1 MYRINIKARA
11 KINISLDVIGKRED
25 GYHDVKMIMQT
36 INLYD
41 KINIK
46 KIRKDEIKIQTNL
59 SFLPVDERNLVY
71 KVIKYL
77 KEKYK
82 IKTGVFVDLYKVIP
96 VAAGL
101 AGGSSDAAATL
112 VGMNKLFNL
121 RMSMNEMMEIGT
133 MFGADIPY
141 CLLRGTALSEGIGE
155 KLTSLGRFP
164 DAYVVIAKPGINVS
178 TGFVYGN
185 LDLSSIDVRPD
196 TDKIIEGI
204 DKGDLHQICN
214 NMGNILETVTIK
226 KYPVI
231 NEIKDYMMENGA
243 IGSLMTG
250 SGPSV
255 FGILEDKHKAYNLAH
270 KLKVNN
276 IAKFVY
282 TTTIFNS

>member
-11 KINISLDVIGKRED
+11 KINISLDVIGRRED

-46 KIRKDEIKIQTNL
+46 KIKKDEIKIQTNL

-77 KEKYK
+77 KDKYD

-101 AGGSSDAAATL
+101 AGGSSDAAAAL

-121 RMSMNEMMEIGT
+121 HMSMNEMMEIGT

-155 KLTSLGRFP
+155 KLTSLNRFP
-164 DAYVVIAKPGINVS
+164 NAYVVIAKPGINVS
-178 TGFVYGN
+178 TGFVYSN
-185 LDLSSIDVRPD
+185 LDLNDIQVRPD
-196 TDKIIEGI
+196 TDKIIESI
-204 DKGDLHQICN
+204 NKGDLHQICL

-231 NEIKDYMMENGA
+231 NEIKEYMIENGA

-255 FGILEDKHKAYNLAH
+255 FGIFEDKHKAHNLAH

>member
-1 MYRINIKARA
+1 MYRINIRARA
-11 KINISLDVIGKRED
+11 KINISLDVIGKRQD
-25 GYHDVKMIMQT
+25 GYHEVKMIMQT

-41 KINIK
+41 KINMK

-59 SFLPVDERNLVY
+59 AFLPVDDRNLVY
-71 KVIKYL
+71 KVVKHL
-77 KEKYK
+77 KEKYS
-82 IKTGVFVDLYKVIP
+82 IKTGVFIDLYKVIP

-112 VGMNKLFNL
+112 VGMNRLFNL
-121 RMSMNEMMEIGT
+121 RMTMNEMMEIGT

-155 KLTSLGRFP
+155 KLTPLKRFP
-164 DAYVVIAKPGINVS
+164 NAYVVIAKPNINVS
-178 TGFVYGN
+178 TGYVYSN
-185 LDLSSIDVRPD
+185 LDLNDIDARPD
-196 TDKIIEGI
+196 TDEIINGI
-204 DKGDLHQICN
+204 NKGDLHHICL
-214 NMGNILETVTIK
+214 NMGNILETVTTK
-226 KYPVI
+226 KYPII
-231 NEIKDYMMENGA
+231 NEIKRCMMENGA

-255 FGILEDKHKAYNLAH
+255 FGIFDDKRKAYNLAH

>member
-11 KINISLDVIGKRED
+11 KINISLDVIGKRQD
-25 GYHDVKMIMQT
+25 GYHEVKMIMQT
-36 INLYD
+36 INLFD
-41 KINIK
+41 KINLK

-59 SFLPVDERNLVY
+59 AFLPVDDRNLVY
-71 KVIKYL
+71 KIINHL
-77 KEKYK
+77 KEKYN

-112 VGMNKLFNL
+112 VGMNRLFNL
-121 RMSMNEMMEIGT
+121 RMSMDEMMEIGT

-155 KLTSLGRFP
+155 KLTPLTSFP
-164 DAYVVIAKPGINVS
+164 NAYVVIAKPNINVS
-178 TGFVYGN
+178 TGYVYSN
-185 LDLSSIDVRPD
+185 LDLNNIDSRPN
-196 TDKIIEGI
+196 TEEVIKGI
-204 DKGDLHQICN
+204 DKGDLRHICL
-214 NMGNILETVTIK
+214 NMGNILESVTTK
-226 KYPVI
+226 KYPII
-231 NEIKDYMMENGA
+231 NEIKRYMMENGA

-255 FGILEDKHKAYNLAH
+255 FGIFDEKRKAYNLAH

>member
-1 MYRINIKARA
+1 MYRINIRARA
-11 KINISLDVIGKRED
+11 KINISLDVLGKRQD
-25 GYHDVKMIMQT
+25 GYHEVKMIMQT

-41 KINIK
+41 KINLK
-46 KIRKDEIKIQTNL
+46 KIRKDDIIIQTNL
-59 SFLPVDERNLVY
+59 NFLPVDNRNLVY
-71 KVIKYL
+71 KVINYL
-77 KEKYK
+77 KEKYN

-112 VGMNKLFNL
+112 VGMNRLFNL
-121 RMSMNEMMEIGT
+121 RMTMNEMMEIGA

-141 CLLRGTALSEGIGE
+141 CLLRGTAISEGIGE
-155 KLTSLGRFP
+155 KLTPLKHFP
-164 DAYVVIAKPGINVS
+164 DAYIVIAKPNVNVS
-178 TGFVYGN
+178 TGYVYNN
-185 LDLSSIDVRPD
+185 LNLSEIDARPN
-196 TDKIIEGI
+196 TDEIINGI
-204 DKGDLHQICN
+204 NNNDLHHICL
-214 NMGNILETVTIK
+214 NMGNILESVTTK
-226 KYPVI
+226 KYPII
-231 NEIKDYMMENGA
+231 NEIKSYMMENGA

-255 FGILEDKHKAYNLAH
+255 FGIFDDKRKAYDLAH